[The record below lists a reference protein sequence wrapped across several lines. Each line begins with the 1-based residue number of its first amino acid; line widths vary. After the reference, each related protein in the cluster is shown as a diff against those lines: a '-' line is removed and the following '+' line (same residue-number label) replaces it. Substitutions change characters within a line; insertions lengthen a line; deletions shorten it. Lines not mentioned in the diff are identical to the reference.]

1 VCSFCDSFDHDV
13 NSCPYY
19 DVFDEAYARFNVVI
33 EIMKEQHTHF
43 VSEMRECGLL
53 HEIDPSLPLPRLE
66 SSLYDDCKSSLSLE
80 SNVADDA
87 PLADLDE
94 VFGPPLTSLPFV
106 APSFSSIP
114 MDTSFSNLTLLASS
128 LPLVQCTGLEMDE
141 ISRGYASIIED
152 DSLGWS
158 EEFTLDE
165 PCLK

>member
-1 VCSFCDSFDHDV
+1 
-13 NSCPYY
+13 
-19 DVFDEAYARFNVVI
+19 
-33 EIMKEQHTHF
+33 
-43 VSEMRECGLL
+43 MRECGLL
-53 HEIDPSLPLPRLE
+53 HEIDPSLPFPRLE

-165 PCLK
+165 PCLKEAPVEELRGDDVMVRNTPSIGHTDSICFELLD